1 MDSRSQPY
9 KTLKATYVIQEQQHE
24 HPIIVPYS
32 DTIEYN
38 DENEKQFKEKNNE
51 KEIKENFVSPEVWG
65 PRFWFTLHN
74 GAINYPSLANPLC
87 IERMKNFI
95 LAIPIMIPCHT
106 CKDHALAYIEI
117 HKDYLDM
124 MCSGRDKLFKFFV
137 DFHNYV
143 NKRLNKPEMSYD
155 DAYRLYDQ

>member
-9 KTLKATYVIQEQQHE
+9 KTLKASYLIKPQQVEQKIE
-24 HPIIVPYS
+24 VPYT

-38 DENEKQFKEKNNE
+38 DENENENE
-51 KEIKENFVSPEVWG
+51 KTKQIKENFASPEVWG

-74 GAINYPSLANPLC
+74 GALNYPSLANPLC

-106 CKDHALAYIEI
+106 CKDHALAYIET

-124 MCSGRDKLFKFFV
+124 ICAERDKLFKFFV

-143 NKRLNKPEMSYD
+143 NKRQNKPEMSYD
-155 DAYRLYDQ
+155 DAYKLYDQ

>member
-9 KTLKATYVIQEQQHE
+9 KTLKSTYVVKPQQQE
-24 HPIIVPYS
+24 PLIDIPYL

-38 DENEKQFKEKNNE
+38 ENENE
-51 KEIKENFVSPEVWG
+51 NKVKENFASPEVWG

-74 GAINYPSLANPLC
+74 GALNYPSLANPLC

-117 HKDYLDM
+117 NKDYFDM
-124 MCSGRDKLFKFFV
+124 VCSGRDKLFKFFV
-137 DFHNYV
+137 DFHNFV
-143 NKRLNKPEMSYD
+143 NKRLNKPEMSYE